1 MSKSTTDRHDVP
13 ASDQLDPEVLAFRQ
27 QFGDRSPL
35 DEIVQEGAR
44 RMLQAAIDAEVEAF
58 IEDHQHRRDENGRRL
73 MVKNGSLPAREI
85 LTGAGPIPVKQGRVR
100 DNSADRETRV
110 EFSPSILPAY
120 LKRTDAIEELI
131 PWLYLKGISTNDF
144 PEALQSLLGTDAKGL
159 SASTVTRLKT
169 VWEDEYAEWS
179 KRSLAGKRYVNM
191 WADGIYSNIR
201 FNDNEGRTKD
211 ESRRL
216 FSRR

>member
-85 LTGAGPIPVKQGRVR
+85 LTGAGPIPIKQGRVR
-100 DNSADRETRV
+100 DNSADRESRV

-131 PWLYLKGISTNDF
+131 PRLPVKGAVSQRNLHQRLWRG
-144 PEALQSLLGTDAKGL
+144 PASARRREGQGTL
-159 SASTVTRLKT
+159 SANVIVRLK
-169 VWEDEYAEWS
+169 EQRSDEYDEWIS
-179 KRSLAGKRYVNM
+179 FQK
-191 WADGIYSNIR
+191 ADHGGSHR
-201 FNDNEGRTKD
+201 
-211 ESRRL
+211 
-216 FSRR
+216 